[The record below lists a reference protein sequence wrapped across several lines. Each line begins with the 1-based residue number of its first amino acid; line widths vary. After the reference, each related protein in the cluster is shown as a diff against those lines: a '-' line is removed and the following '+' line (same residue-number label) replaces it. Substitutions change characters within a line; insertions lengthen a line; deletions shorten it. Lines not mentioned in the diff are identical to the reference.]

1 MTLPLRPLRRHRDPP
16 PDPRL
21 AVPGRPPVPFHE
33 PTPYE
38 YKLAAT
44 LEEVFTHEGHE
55 LTDVVRGL
63 NARKVH
69 TPDGAPWTEE
79 SFRAEMNR
87 LGA

>member
-1 MTLPLRPLRRHRDPP
+1 MTDTWPYLDVHQSRT
-16 PDPRL
+16 
-21 AVPGRPPVPFHE
+21 HE

-63 NARKVH
+63 NARTVH
-69 TPDGAPWTEE
+69 TADGTPWTEE

>member
-1 MTLPLRPLRRHRDPP
+1 MTTTWPYLDIHQSR
-16 PDPRL
+16 
-21 AVPGRPPVPFHE
+21 AHE

-44 LEEVFTHEGHE
+44 LEEVFTSDGHE
-55 LTDVVRGL
+55 LPDVVRGL
-63 NARKVH
+63 NARQVH
-69 TPDGAPWTEE
+69 APDGGQWTEE

>member
-1 MTLPLRPLRRHRDPP
+1 MTTTWPYLDIHQSRT
-16 PDPRL
+16 
-21 AVPGRPPVPFHE
+21 HE

-44 LEEVFTHEGHE
+44 LEEVFTKEGHE
-55 LTDVVRGL
+55 LADVVDGL
-63 NARKVH
+63 NARQVRA
-69 TPDGAPWTEE
+69 PDGAPWTEA

>member
-1 MTLPLRPLRRHRDPP
+1 MTTATPTWPYLEVHQSRTR
-16 PDPRL
+16 
-21 AVPGRPPVPFHE
+21 E

-44 LEEVFTHEGHE
+44 LEEVFTKEGHE
-55 LTDVVRGL
+55 LSDVVRGL
-63 NARKVH
+63 NARQVH
-69 TPDGAPWTEE
+69 APDGAPWTEE